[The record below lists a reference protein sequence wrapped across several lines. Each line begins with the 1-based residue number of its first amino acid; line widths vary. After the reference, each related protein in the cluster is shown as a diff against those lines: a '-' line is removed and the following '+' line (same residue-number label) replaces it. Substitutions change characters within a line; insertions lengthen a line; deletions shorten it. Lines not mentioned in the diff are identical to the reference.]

1 METID
6 SRVVDLKKKKNNNK
20 KKALDL
26 TIYGL
31 FTISCCQH
39 GALTVP
45 RRLRQLAGTIH
56 RVTKGITC
64 RFSIQSFR
72 PETH

>member
-6 SRVVDLKKKKNNNK
+6 SRVVDLKRKKNNNT

-31 FTISCCQH
+31 LLLAART
-39 GALTVP
+39 ALTVP

-56 RVTKGITC
+56 
-64 RFSIQSFR
+64 SD
-72 PETH
+72 